1 MMTLLVPVRGDK
13 IHVKCGDKIDV
24 ENVSDIAA
32 LAKFK
37 TQTFPSVYIRIV
49 GGPAE
54 TIPFED
60 IVKINDRDV
69 TFDSTR
75 NLFKTTSIIKRRF
88 PLPQPG
94 DAYQSFKFDGERT
107 IKDVRLMNDNTNF
120 NEIMVC
126 FEDETT
132 DTSTA
137 SETNDGTVKTSTEAP
152 EIKKDKSIKWY
163 RLKDLVIR
171 NNSGFEKYYYDY
183 IHHL

>member
-1 MMTLLVPVRGDK
+1 MTLLVPVRGDK
-13 IHVKCGDKIDV
+13 IHVKREGGRIDV

-37 TQTFPSVYIRIV
+37 TQSFPSVYIRVV

-54 TIPFED
+54 TVPFED
-60 IVKINDRDV
+60 IIKINDRDV
-69 TFDSTR
+69 SFDHVR
-75 NLFKTTSIIKRRF
+75 NLFKTTNNIKRRF
-88 PLPQPG
+88 QLPQLG
-94 DAYQSFKFDGERT
+94 EKYQSFKFDGERT

-126 FEDETT
+126 FDDAEDADAEQP
-132 DTSTA
+132 DA
-137 SETNDGTVKTSTEAP
+137 NAVKTSAEAP
-152 EIKKDKSIKWY
+152 EVHKEKSTQWY

-183 IHHL
+183 IQHL